1 MMRKTFTDKNT
12 AIQQMNA
19 YGGEKI
25 PFLFVISYSQQDG
38 WVIPLSQI
46 PQDEICYSIPAFSNI
61 ADKKASSHPF
71 YFHKSPES
79 FSTYLE
85 KFNYVRQQIAYG
97 NTYLINLTCSTP
109 VYTDLSPEDI
119 FLLSQAKYKLW
130 VKDLFTVF
138 SPEPFIR
145 ISNGRISSFPMKG
158 TIHADIPDAAQVLM
172 ADEKELAEHYTITDL
187 IRNDLSMVAK
197 NVRVEAFRYLETLQ
211 TNFGPLLQASSVISG
226 ELQANYAEHI
236 GNIVFKMLPAGSV
249 TGAPKQETVRII
261 SDCEGYNRGFYT
273 GIFGIFDGE
282 NLESS
287 VMIRFIESTEKG
299 LIFKSGGGI
308 TSFSI
313 AEKEYQEMIDK
324 VYVPIT

>member
-1 MMRKTFTDKNT
+1 MNT
-12 AIQQMNA
+12 
-19 YGGEKI
+19 YGGKKI

-46 PQDEICYSIPAFSNI
+46 QPDEICYSIPGNSNI
-61 ADKKASSHPF
+61 ANKEATSRPF
-71 YFHKSPES
+71 FFHKNPES
-79 FSTYLE
+79 FNTYLE
-85 KFNYVRQQIAYG
+85 KFNYAQKQIAYG

-109 VYTDLSPEDI
+109 VHTDLSLEDI

-130 VKDLFTVF
+130 VKDLLAVF

-145 ISNGRISSFPMKG
+145 ISRSRISSFPMKG
-158 TIHADIPDAAQVLM
+158 TINADIPDAAKVLM

-187 IRNDLSMVAK
+187 IRNDLSIVAK
-197 NVRVEAFRYLETLQ
+197 NVKVEAFRYLETLQ

-226 ELQANYAEHI
+226 ELQSNYAEHI
-236 GNIVFKMLPAGSV
+236 GNIVFSMLPAGSV

-261 SDCEGYNRGFYT
+261 SDCEDYERGFYT
-273 GIFGIFDGE
+273 GVFGIFDGE

-287 VMIRFIESTEKG
+287 VMIRFIESTGKG

-308 TSFSI
+308 TSFSS